1 MEEDDP
7 FFFITDLCQV
17 SDSQEKLLRS
27 CPFAFQSEE
36 AHDGSGEC
44 SLEPTGVLTM
54 SPPESH
60 KECISVGTAPPDN
73 NDVFHTPPEGSSVSI
88 SQEMKQSVTVDLRRN
103 RAIGEEG
110 NEEGL
115 DTVDL
120 ERGTNLGFSLEAE
133 LTERTGISSEE
144 ESSLN
149 RPRLSEG
156 KIEHRKTKNL
166 GYADKYKGNHPCQES
181 GLLQNPETDETLLEM
196 NGGKIECCKESS
208 TMRKIEFSTKLLD
221 SFKICEADGGCNGS
235 RQDVSREKQ
244 NREAISNTSEEGSAK
259 KRMDDIDKF
268 RYVPSTGALCC
279 ESKKDAKQKRA
290 LPASVCGKENEEN
303 MKWRV
308 IVFGALEFQ

>member
-1 MEEDDP
+1 MR
-7 FFFITDLCQV
+7 IQLYQL
-17 SDSQEKLLRS
+17 Q
-27 CPFAFQSEE
+27 
-36 AHDGSGEC
+36 
-44 SLEPTGVLTM
+44 
-54 SPPESH
+54 
-60 KECISVGTAPPDN
+60 
-73 NDVFHTPPEGSSVSI
+73 
-88 SQEMKQSVTVDLRRN
+88 
-103 RAIGEEG
+103 
-110 NEEGL
+110 
-115 DTVDL
+115 
-120 ERGTNLGFSLEAE
+120 
-133 LTERTGISSEE
+133 
-144 ESSLN
+144 
-149 RPRLSEG
+149 G

-290 LPASVCGKENEEN
+290 LPASVCGKENAGEHEMESDSVRCSSGSN
-303 MKWRV
+303 ELTLFDVLR
-308 IVFGALEFQ
+308 ILTQDCYHDPILEKLTIFEAAKRRGLTFP